1 MLPPRCV
8 ELGNAMTPTLPNPL
22 GARHLERLEIGRPV
36 MAKADLKNL
45 EPWKVALGRAIQRT
59 FALAGVSQKEAAALI
74 ARDQAQIARWI
85 AGSERPQMDA
95 IFAVDALRQ
104 SFVVALAELAGQGV
118 EIETVV
124 RIRRSA

>member
-1 MLPPRCV
+1 MRDRAALDAIRPQM
-8 ELGNAMTPTLPNPL
+8 A
-22 GARHLERLEIGRPV
+22 EIG
-36 MAKADLKNL
+36 
-45 EPWKVALGRAIQRT
+45 PWRVALGRAIQRT

-74 ARDQAQIARWI
+74 ERDQAQIARWI

-104 SFVVALAELAGQGV
+104 SLVVALAELAGAGV

-124 RIRRSA
+124 RISRRVA